1 MTSQTR
7 QQTITIHILPN
18 ISSKPNQTMK
28 FGQVIECNVR
38 NIFLK
43 KLYTASGVKLVPDS
57 FIKIRT
63 KHISGSEA

>member
-7 QQTITIHILPN
+7 QQIITTHILPN

-28 FGQVIECNVR
+28 LGQVIECNVR

-43 KLYTASGVKLVPDS
+43 KLSTACGGEACP
-57 FIKIRT
+57 RT
-63 KHISGSEA
+63 FYKNWN